1 MCFTPGVE
9 LLLKM
14 NTDVNISTSR
24 EQLLHAAGLKG
35 SAECTS
41 LLIKAGADLT
51 TKDSEG
57 AAPLHAA
64 SFGNNSV
71 WLDLLIQT
79 ALNIQLEIAKLF
91 IKYGANVFQKMIKI
105 KCLLIYFLKNEGDLF
120 DLSVQSAAQ
129 PVLLKDLCHR
139 TICATLGQSRLK
151 YLVILT
157 FLQVFGCI

>member
-1 MCFTPGVE
+1 MCKAVTADVNSIDNEMTPLCIVCECDSTPGVE

-14 NTDVNISTSR
+14 NADGNTSTSR
-24 EQLLHAAGLKG
+24 GTVLHAACLKG

-64 SFGNNSV
+64 VFGNNSV
-71 WLDLLIQT
+71 CLDFLIQT
-79 ALNIQLEIAKLF
+79 
-91 IKYGANVFQKMIKI
+91 
-105 KCLLIYFLKNEGDLF
+105 
-120 DLSVQSAAQ
+120 AQ

-139 TICATLGQSRLK
+139 TICATLGQSSLMLSK
-151 YLVILT
+151 VT
-157 FLQVFGCI
+157 DA